1 MSASKEGVIETK
13 GIVREA
19 LPNAM
24 FRVELNSKREDKR
37 IDEQEC
43 NYENKYISEH
53 GCEHED
59 KKHIVLCTI
68 SGNLRMNYIKIIP
81 GDEVSLEMSPYDLTR
96 GRIVWRGKKTKNVD
110 QSNKSKEG
118 GKNYESKAISQE
130 NM

>member
-24 FRVELNSKREDKR
+24 FRVELNSKHEDKR